1 MATITINNANLNYKV
16 QNFVSYTDLSAPRM
30 PSHTQYGYYFILK
43 AEGTAPCTLVKL
55 PVVAG
60 HTYKIVGT
68 LYGVAGTQYLYI
80 LSTSDYSVSDA
91 EAWGT
96 TEKYIKDD
104 NGFYYPQE
112 QTASATYTTVEDTFT
127 PEQSGFCYMFVLES
141 ELSDWKNSWYLEDIT
156 N

>member
-16 QNFVSYTDLSAPRM
+16 QNFVSYTDLNVPRM
-30 PSHTQYGYYFILK
+30 PTHTQYGYYLQLK
-43 AEGTAPCTLVKL
+43 TGENHPSTVVKL

-68 LYGVAGTQYLYI
+68 LYGSAGSQYSYI
-80 LSTSDYSVSDA
+80 LSTSDYSASDA
-91 EAWGT
+91 AAWGT
-96 TEKYIKDD
+96 ESYIKDN
-104 NGFYYPQE
+104 NGFYYPQG
-112 QTASATYTTVEDTFT
+112 QTASTTPTTVEDTFT